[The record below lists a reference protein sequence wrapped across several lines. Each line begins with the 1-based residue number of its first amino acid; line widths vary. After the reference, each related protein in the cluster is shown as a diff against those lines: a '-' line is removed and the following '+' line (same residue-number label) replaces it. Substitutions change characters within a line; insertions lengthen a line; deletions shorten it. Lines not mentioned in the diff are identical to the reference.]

1 LRAAYCLLAL
11 AITLLGIALYRGSIG
26 PRRSAAA
33 PLLFTVS
40 ALGLATVAIGDSW
53 LPEATPLLAPFIHGL
68 AANTAFLCA
77 SVGMLLQA
85 WYLRRE
91 PGWQSAAGLLWGWAW
106 LAFVLLWLHVLW
118 RGGPPRGL
126 GQKVVIVVIVGW
138 LLYLALA
145 LYRRSRRAAAC

>member
-1 LRAAYCLLAL
+1 MAQRNSIVTWLAAQPTFGETRAL
-11 AITLLGIALYRGSIG
+11 AAADPLAGAAQYAVCMACHG
-26 PRRSAAA
+26 PSGEGNPSLNA
-33 PLLFTVS
+33 PR
-40 ALGLATVAIGDSW
+40 LAGQ
-53 LPEATPLLAPFIHGL
+53 
-68 AANTAFLCA
+68 
-77 SVGMLLQA
+77 QA